1 MANSTQPRLGDLEL
15 RILNVLWQRGPST
28 VRQVLEALPGPRKP
42 AYTTVLTMMRLM
54 HEKGYLDR
62 RERGRAHVY
71 QSRLREQRVKRG
83 MVRNLIAT
91 AFRGSPEALLVR
103 LLEDENLTPEELERI
118 RRLIAETPSSAE
130 AAELRRPRR
139 RKARGEP

>member
-1 MANSTQPRLGDLEL
+1 MRRRAQPRLGDLEL
-15 RILNVLWQRGPST
+15 RILNVLWKRGPST
-28 VRQVLEALPGPRKP
+28 VREVLETLKVQPTL

-71 QSRLREQRVKRG
+71 QARLREQRVKHG
-83 MVRNLIAT
+83 LLRNMIDT

-103 LLEDENLTPEELERI
+103 LLEDEKLSREELNRVKA
-118 RRLIAETPSSAE
+118 LIAEKE
-130 AAELRRPRR
+130 RR
-139 RKARGEP
+139 RGP